1 MYLNSNIPPYFHD
14 LLRKYGHLYGLII
27 LKSRTLYL
35 FVIFLVFL
43 HLFLHPLPVLRRV
56 RNAYTYKM
64 KELDNDEKDLFFV
77 SAYYYG
83 NEYSLYENQVSLTFI
98 APRDAHWDRRKIIVI
113 RSNGSTSVLEP
124 MKVHRATPH
133 NVCKFVTLVGTVT
146 LKDDLM
152 DLEILVSRNIAGIR
166 YLPADNKQRDLVVCT
181 PPIYNN
187 VGWQS
192 ILLASHIYSR
202 FGGHLQIYLSNTNP
216 AFFDFLEELKR
227 RKGISMN
234 AFPDFYGNSKLNE
247 VEFGGITVANSDC
260 LSKYKSSASFITF
273 LEWNELV
280 LPKSF
285 NSYFSEFANFFESE
299 IFVGLLEFRNSK
311 GISKVVTRPLLI
323 SSVWLNEPV
332 ERPFKLKSKQMDS
345 NKIYEISV
353 SDDVDSMIR
362 GDFPGSDI
370 LKMEDRRA
378 IGLGIRKLVELIYF
392 IGFTSIWPY

>member
-1 MYLNSNIPPYFHD
+1 
-14 LLRKYGHLYGLII
+14 
-27 LKSRTLYL
+27 
-35 FVIFLVFL
+35 
-43 HLFLHPLPVLRRV
+43 
-56 RNAYTYKM
+56 M

-152 DLEILVSRNIAGIR
+152 DLEILVNRNIAGIR

-187 VGWQS
+187 VGWQ
-192 ILLASHIYSR
+192 
-202 FGGHLQIYLSNTNP
+202 T
-216 AFFDFLEELKR
+216 FFDFLEELKR

-392 IGFTSIWPY
+392 IGFTSMWPY